1 MLATSRA
8 LLARNPEFR
17 RLFLATVVS
26 LIGDWFSF
34 VAIADLVTELTGR
47 PGTAAFFYAA
57 SVLPVFLVSPLAG
70 AIVDRHDRRRTLI
83 WSDLV
88 RVPLALLL
96 IVAAWQGSVVLA
108 AAAVIGMGIGSAFF
122 DPGSNAATP
131 NLVEREDLPAAQ
143 ALMGLVWGSM
153 LVIGAGL
160 GGLVA
165 EVFGRYA
172 AFSVN
177 GASFLLSAW
186 LIAGIRRPMQEARK
200 AGEPG
205 ASQSLA
211 DGGGGG
217 GGFREAWRYI
227 RRDRAVSALVFAKVG
242 VSSANGLVGLLPAF
256 ARSAST
262 SGLATGLLFAMRG
275 LGALVGPLLAR
286 KVMSVPPARGATGG
300 DRALR
305 AIILTC
311 GLSTMSY
318 AAFYALTPVMPWFLG
333 ILLLVGFAH
342 LGGGTQWTVSTYG
355 IQALVPD
362 RLRGRVLAFDYGL
375 ATLAIGMSALAAG
388 LLADSYGVKAA
399 SWILSGLAAV
409 YGVGWLWW
417 TRSLWRR
424 KAEGEATAMTTAA
437 TAAMTTTATATAVKQ
452 KSEPRIEPAL

>member
-1 MLATSRA
+1 MFATSRA

-26 LIGDWFSF
+26 MLGDWFSF
-34 VAIADLVTELTGR
+34 VAVADLVTEMTGR

-57 SVLPVFLVSPLAG
+57 SVLPVFLASPLAG

-83 WSDLV
+83 WADLA

-96 IVAAWQGSVVLA
+96 CVAAWQGSVALA
-108 AAAVIGMGIGSAFF
+108 AVGVIGMGIGSAFF
-122 DPGSNAATP
+122 DPGSHAATP
-131 NLVEREDLPAAQ
+131 NLVSREDLPVAQ
-143 ALMGLVWGSM
+143 ALMGLAWGSM
-153 LVIGAGL
+153 LVLGAGL

-165 EVFGRYA
+165 DLFGRYV

-186 LIAGIRRPMQEARK
+186 LIARIRQPMQEARGRSD
-200 AGEPG
+200 AS
-205 ASQSLA
+205 ASQSL
-211 DGGGGG
+211 GSKGE

-242 VSSANGLVGLLPAF
+242 VSSANGMVGLLPAF

-262 SGLATGLLFAMRG
+262 SSLATGLLFSMRG
-275 LGALVGPLLAR
+275 LGALIGPLLAR
-286 KVMSVPPARGATGG
+286 KVMSAPPGRAPG

-305 AIILTC
+305 AIVLTC
-311 GLSTMSY
+311 GISTLSY
-318 AAFYALTPVMPWFLG
+318 ALFYAFTPVMPFFLG
-333 ILLLVGFAH
+333 LLVLVGCAH

-355 IQALVPD
+355 LQALVPD

-388 LLADSYGVKAA
+388 LLADRYGVRAT

-409 YGVGWLWW
+409 YGVAWLWW
-417 TRSLWRR
+417 TRAMWRR
-424 KAEGEATAMTTAA
+424 PRTGTSEPEADSRLDART
-437 TAAMTTTATATAVKQ
+437 
-452 KSEPRIEPAL
+452 EPRIDPTAEPTS

>member
-1 MLATSRA
+1 VFASSRA

-131 NLVEREDLPAAQ
+131 NLVEPDDLPAAQ

-186 LIAGIRRPMQEARK
+186 LIAGIRKPMQEARK
-200 AGEPG
+200 AADPSS
-205 ASQSLA
+205 SQSLA
-211 DGGGGG
+211 DG

-275 LGALVGPLLAR
+275 LGALVGPMLAR
-286 KVMSVPPARGATGG
+286 KVMSVAPHRGTTAG

-318 AAFYALTPVMPWFLG
+318 ALFYALTPVMPWFLG
-333 ILLLVGFAH
+333 ILLLVGCAH

-355 IQALVPD
+355 LQALVPD

-375 ATLAIGMSALAAG
+375 ATLAIGVSALAAG
-388 LLADSYGVKAA
+388 LLADGYGVRAA
-399 SWILSGLAAV
+399 SWILTGLAAV

-424 KAEGEATAMTTAA
+424 G
-437 TAAMTTTATATAVKQ
+437 AVAVTEQ
-452 KSEPRIEPAL
+452 PSEPRVEPAL